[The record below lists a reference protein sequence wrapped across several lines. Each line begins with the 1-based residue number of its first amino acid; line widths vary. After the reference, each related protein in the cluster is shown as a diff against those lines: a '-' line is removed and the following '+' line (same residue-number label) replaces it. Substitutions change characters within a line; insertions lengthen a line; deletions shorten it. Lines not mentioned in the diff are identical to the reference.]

1 MNKLDTLNLTR
12 VIGTENNQETLFIS
26 ILGNN
31 ISESS
36 LSLYLASIKSHF
48 STGATIPIQITT
60 NPMGA
65 LSDYLYEKEGEIVD
79 FLLSDEISSFLND
92 GGVLL
97 VEDECFDELKY
108 SFFKE
113 DDKFLGINKDGK
125 IVYF

>member
-1 MNKLDTLNLTR
+1 MAFCIIANYFK
-12 VIGTENNQETLFIS
+12 IKIINQNEK
-26 ILGNN
+26 N
-31 ISESS
+31 ISSWC
-36 LSLYLASIKSHF
+36 I
-48 STGATIPIQITT
+48 GAAIPIQITT

-65 LSDYLYEKEGEIVD
+65 LSDYLYEKEGDIVD

-113 DDKFLGINKDGK
+113 DEQFLGINKDGK